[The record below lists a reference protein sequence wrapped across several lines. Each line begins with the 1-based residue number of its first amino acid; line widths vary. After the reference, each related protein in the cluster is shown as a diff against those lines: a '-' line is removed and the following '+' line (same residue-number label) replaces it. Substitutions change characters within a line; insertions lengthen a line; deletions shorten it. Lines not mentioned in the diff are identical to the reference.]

1 MNYNKNLKGQFK
13 KSKWSF
19 IFGIALIAIAI
30 GYLLAVY
37 FDNQLTTFNLVLAV
51 IFIANGVFGI
61 AAGKGYMLGKNSYV
75 KIDEQSITIKTV
87 AKEKKAFWKDIETID
102 FKDGNLKILPEDK
115 KFQFVSLKYLNDDC
129 ALKIRNEIIKVAGQK
144 GIKVI
149 NG

>member
-1 MNYNKNLKGQFK
+1 MNYSKNLKGQFK

-19 IFGIALIAIAI
+19 IFGIAMVLMAIVYLIALYFNTELSHWNYLIAALFI
-30 GYLLAVY
+30 VNG
-37 FDNQLTTFNLVLAV
+37 TFS
-51 IFIANGVFGI
+51 I
-61 AAGKGYMLGKNSYV
+61 AAGRGYMLGKNSYV